1 MGTAESTSL
10 DVAPEGQ
17 HSPQAAAGPEEEED
31 VLRNLNP
38 SVPTMS
44 STGIIAAE
52 RSRRPL
58 SSGDICVH
66 EEAPAQALG
75 PRYRTGRDAETH
87 TRSRRCSALGPF
99 GPSGLPSPLPRPRF
113 CPDAS
118 TATTSSF

>member
-38 SVPTMS
+38 FPTIS

-113 CPDAS
+113 RPDAS